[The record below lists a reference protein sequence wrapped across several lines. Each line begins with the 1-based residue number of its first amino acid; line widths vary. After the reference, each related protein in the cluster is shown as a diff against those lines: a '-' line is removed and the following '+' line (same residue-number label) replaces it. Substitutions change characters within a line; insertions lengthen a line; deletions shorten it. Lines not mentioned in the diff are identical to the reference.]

1 MLLDFSFFHL
11 VGICP
16 VERVNCPPV
25 RAEPGV
31 IRRNV
36 QSPKSA
42 FIHLADFRSSWILG
56 SREAA
61 IPASFDLAER
71 ALEGEARDRTP
82 FYQVGSQRVKH
93 KFLDI

>member
-25 RAEPGV
+25 RAGPG
-31 IRRNV
+31 II
-36 QSPKSA
+36 PKNADPQRSA
-42 FIHLADFRSSWILG
+42 LIHLADFRSSWILG

-61 IPASFDLAER
+61 IPRQFDLAEH
-71 ALEGEARDRTP
+71 ALEGRST
-82 FYQVGSQRVKH
+82 
-93 KFLDI
+93 

>member
-1 MLLDFSFFHL
+1 LD
-11 VGICP
+11 
-16 VERVNCPPV
+16 
-25 RAEPGV
+25 
-31 IRRNV
+31 
-36 QSPKSA
+36 
-42 FIHLADFRSSWILG
+42 LG

-71 ALEGEARDRTP
+71 ALEGAARDRTP